1 MSLVQPKGGYV
12 SVRINKVALIFSV
25 RCMPGKSLIEGTSV
39 SSAVRDV
46 KYDHGKKAIALKV
59 VMVVPLK

>member
-12 SVRINKVALIFSV
+12 SVRINKIAFIFSV

-39 SSAVRDV
+39 SSAVQGV
-46 KYDHGKKAIALKV
+46 KYDHGKKTISLKV
-59 VMVVPLK
+59 VMVVPFK